1 MRIAMETTS
10 TKLIPVN
17 EWGNHHPWPPI
28 GGLRH
33 LIFHEETNGFDKVV
47 RRIGSRVLIDEAAF
61 FEWVNEATKPR
72 TKKRRRASSYV
83 DPT

>member
-1 MRIAMETTS
+1 MLSPS

-17 EWGNHHPWPPI
+17 EWRNHHPWPPI

-33 LIFHEETNGFDKVV
+33 LIFNEETNGFNKVV
-47 RRIGSRVLIDEAAF
+47 RRIGSRVLLDETAF

-72 TKKRRRASSYV
+72 TKKRRKASTYNTESN
-83 DPT
+83 

>member
-1 MRIAMETTS
+1 MLSTS

-17 EWGNHHPWPPI
+17 EWVNHHPWPPI

-33 LIFHEETNGFDKVV
+33 LIFNEETNGFNKVV
-47 RRIGSRVLIDEAAF
+47 RRIGSRVLLDETAF

-72 TKKRRRASSYV
+72 TKKRRKASTYNTESN
-83 DPT
+83 